1 MSNID
6 IYIEMLILAEQMGKI
21 TLGIVGSGNR
31 ASVIVDLKDGQ
42 KVRLSLEPHNE
53 EVEA

>member
-6 IYIEMLILAEQMGKI
+6 IYIEMLRLAEQMGKI
-21 TLGIVGSGNR
+21 NLGIVGSGNR
-31 ASVIVDLKDGQ
+31 ATVIVDLKDGQ

-53 EVEA
+53 EGEA